1 MDALNGWLK
10 AIRAE
15 GLVLAR
21 TRVAGPW
28 GFAVERRDAVV
39 FHFAAEGHAF
49 VRQANAETLELG
61 AGELILLPRGG
72 AHEVVHSKR
81 GKAMPLDAFLARRD
95 GVVD

>member
-10 AIRAE
+10 AVRAE

-28 GFAVERRDAVV
+28 GFAVEPRDAVV

-49 VRQANAETLELG
+49 VRQANAETFRESGNFRRHISPNRMLTV
-61 AGELILLPRGG
+61 R
-72 AHEVVHSKR
+72 
-81 GKAMPLDAFLARRD
+81 PLSHP
-95 GVVD
+95 